1 MSKSP
6 RFEAERLAKALG
18 KAIRVAVDGK
28 LSFASVDVDELARL
42 AVAYSGVVTS
52 IQGGQE
58 LNRLLLA
65 LLHASADKNTQRA
78 ITFAQEMKRMGLE
91 DETKDAGM
99 QLIAKNAN
107 LRDATE
113 KSRRAYFTN
122 P

>member
-1 MSKSP
+1 MTDSP
-6 RFEAERLAKALG
+6 RLEAERLAKALG

-65 LLHASADKNTQRA
+65 LLYASADKNTQRA
-78 ITFAQEMKRMGLE
+78 ITFTQEMKRIGLE
-91 DETKDAGM
+91 DETRDAGM

-107 LRDATE
+107 LRDSTE

>member
-78 ITFAQEMKRMGLE
+78 ITFTQEMKRIGLE

-107 LRDATE
+107 LRDSTE

>member
-1 MSKSP
+1 MTDSP
-6 RFEAERLAKALG
+6 RLEAERLAKSLG

-52 IQGGQE
+52 TQGGQE

-65 LLHASADKNTQRA
+65 LLVASADKSTQRA
-78 ITFAQEMKRMGLE
+78 ITLAQHMKTMGFG
-91 DETKDAGM
+91 DETRDEGSR
-99 QLIAKNAN
+99 LIARNAL

-113 KSRRAYFTN
+113 KSRRAYFGN

>member
-1 MSKSP
+1 MTDSP
-6 RFEAERLAKALG
+6 RLEAERLAKALG

-65 LLHASADKNTQRA
+65 LLYASADKNTQRA
-78 ITFAQEMKRMGLE
+78 ITFTQEMKRIGLE
-91 DETKDAGM
+91 DETRDAGM

-107 LRDATE
+107 LRASTE